1 MKSPESIYQEAL
13 NGRSRLLNQRV
24 RCYTKLLATLFTIIL
39 HCALTEADPDLWLGC
54 LTLICVRQNI
64 LSHPAY
70 PSTVHRAHI
79 GLARSMWPATPQAS
93 SAL

>member
-1 MKSPESIYQEAL
+1 MKSAESVYKEAL
-13 NGRSRLLNQRV
+13 NGRSGPLNQRV
-24 RCYTKLLATLFTIIL
+24 QCYTKLLATSFTIIL

-64 LSHPAY
+64 LSHPVY
-70 PSTVHRAHI
+70 PSKVHRAHV
-79 GLARSMWPATPQAS
+79 GLARSMWSATPQAS